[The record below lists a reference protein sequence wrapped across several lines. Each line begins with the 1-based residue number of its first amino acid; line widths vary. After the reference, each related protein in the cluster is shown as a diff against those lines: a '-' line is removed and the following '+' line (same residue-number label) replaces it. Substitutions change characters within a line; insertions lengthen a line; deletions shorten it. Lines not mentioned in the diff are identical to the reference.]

1 MQIKSQS
8 IPFSLADAQ
17 FTSATK
23 FTVAHLLGL
32 CSTFKRFFFVSFA
45 CLTVFNAA
53 TWTEWIGWSS
63 LEKCFRKWM
72 LIVPSFMSATVPST
86 LKQWFLVI
94 LMVNGAIHT
103 SAFVLFLL
111 KMIIENIIY
120 VLLYPTILRTFQT
133 WFLIMLTINNAL
145 HTSAFT
151 ICVKNENWKCDL
163 WACIKHFNNE

>member
-1 MQIKSQS
+1 
-8 IPFSLADAQ
+8 
-17 FTSATK
+17 
-23 FTVAHLLGL
+23 
-32 CSTFKRFFFVSFA
+32 
-45 CLTVFNAA
+45 
-53 TWTEWIGWSS
+53 
-63 LEKCFRKWM
+63 M

-133 WFLIMLTINNAL
+133 
-145 HTSAFT
+145 
-151 ICVKNENWKCDL
+151 
-163 WACIKHFNNE
+163 